1 MNGFWSGLVSI
12 FSNEWTVTIIGGLLL
27 TGLIKIGEKIYSI
40 SKVDKDVRK
49 ANKEVVDFLE
59 KVITS
64 KTELTLE
71 FLDSIMSSIS
81 RKNEVTLKRMNSKV
95 EVIEDVMLK
104 LYQIDYLSLTE
115 KNEMIEKLIKMKKEI
130 NKPFVHEFSVLNKNF
145 EVDSKKKREKKN
157 RELIQNILPLYI
169 AVVGLLMSAMTMLT
183 YFEKGGYSSG
193 SEYSDGIVL
202 VMFVLIT
209 IVALMLSMYTY
220 LNKVKRRRIEQENV
234 LEEFTKK
241 IRSKNVK

>member
-1 MNGFWSGLVSI
+1 MNGQLLL
-12 FSNEWTVTIIGGLLL
+12 IGGLLL

-40 SKVDKDVRK
+40 SKADKDARN

-64 KTELTLE
+64 KTELTLD

-95 EVIEDVMLK
+95 EIIEDVMLK

-115 KNEMIEKLIKMKKEI
+115 KNEMIEKLIKMKKELS
-130 NKPFVHEFSVLNKNF
+130 KPFVYEFSVLDKNF
-145 EVDSKKKREKKN
+145 GVDSKGKRAKKN

-169 AVVGLLMSAMTMLT
+169 AVVGLMMTVLK
-183 YFEKGGYSSG
+183 YFEEGSYSKGSGYSESM
-193 SEYSDGIVL
+193 VL
-202 VMFVLIT
+202 AMFLLIT
-209 IVALMLSMYTY
+209 LVALMLLMYTY
-220 LNKVKRRRIEQENV
+220 LNKIKRRRIEQKNETK
-234 LEEFTKK
+234 EYYKK
-241 IRSKNVK
+241 IRNQIKNIK